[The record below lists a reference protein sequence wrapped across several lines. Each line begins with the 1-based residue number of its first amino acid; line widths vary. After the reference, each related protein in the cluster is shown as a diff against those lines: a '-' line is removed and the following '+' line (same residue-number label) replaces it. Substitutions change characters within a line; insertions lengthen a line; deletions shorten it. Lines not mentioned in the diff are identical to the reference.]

1 MYDDSYYIVKSKT
14 DVTNTLVFTK
24 ESQDNFLS
32 ELKSHISTYCN
43 EYNTQSPLI
52 NIENEIRETLFYH
65 VMASNVRNSFVTLSQ
80 YENVLFVPSFKD
92 SRHSSY
98 WVSESPYYIQTSNIE
113 LHLTPII
120 NKKFEASPNIYVAY
134 PDSHVSL
141 YKYIM
146 EQYGVNIVSSNKM
159 YNLGDDT
166 YTVTPPEDVLF
177 DAVYLG
183 GVDNLSDGYFNATDI
198 KADFS
203 HCCSDNFDLIDDF
216 VDDNKKIEF
225 YMGDSLVNYEWN
237 SDNRIVGIEKSNSEI
252 SSYISAHFAPKT
264 LIESDELHQNTSAVL
279 TKVIDDGLK
288 VY

>member
-1 MYDDSYYIVKSKT
+1 MYDESYYIVKSKT
-14 DVTNTLVFTK
+14 DITNTLVFTK
-24 ESQDNFLS
+24 ESQDNFLN
-32 ELKSHISTYCN
+32 ELKSHIATYCN
-43 EYNTQSPLI
+43 IYNTQSPLVTI
-52 NIENEIRETLFYH
+52 KNEIRETL
-65 VMASNVRNSFVTLSQ
+65 SNHAIVSNIRNSFLTLSQ

-98 WVSESPYYIQTSNIE
+98 WVSKSHNYIQTSNIG
-113 LHLTPII
+113 LHLTSII
-120 NKKFEASPNIYVAY
+120 NKKFETSPNIYVAY

-203 HCCSDNFDLIDDF
+203 QYCSDNFDLIDDF
-216 VDDNKKIEF
+216 IDDNKKIEF
-225 YMGDSLVNYEWN
+225 YTGDSPVNYEN
-237 SDNRIVGIEKSNSEI
+237 DNRLIGIEKSTSEI
-252 SSYISAHFAPKT
+252 SSYISTHFAPKA
-264 LIESDELHQNTSAVL
+264 LIESDTIHQDVSAVL
-279 TKVIDDGLK
+279 KKVIDDGLK